1 MGERRLV
8 AWGGLKGAVPLLL
21 AAYPALE
28 ALDGADR
35 VQGIV
40 LVATAGSILLQ
51 GATLAA
57 VAKGAVGA
65 RTKARAPSESA
76 ATGRPR

>member
-28 ALDGADR
+28 ALDGSDT

-40 LVATAGSILLQ
+40 LVATAGSILIQ

-57 VAKGAVGA
+57 VAKGAA
-65 RTKARAPSESA
+65 AAAPEPS
-76 ATGRPR
+76 TGREP

>member
-1 MGERRLV
+1 M
-8 AWGGLKGAVPLLL
+8 PLLL

-28 ALDGADR
+28 ALDGAAR

-65 RTKARAPSESA
+65 RTEARAPTESA
-76 ATGRPR
+76 ATGRRA